1 MRDESDRDGLR
12 IVYDLKRDAM
22 PNVVLNNLYKY
33 TQLQSSFGVNNV
45 ALVKG
50 RPMTLNLKEL
60 IMYFVDHRHEVVD
73 PPDEIRTG
81 RSEKTCAHFGR
92 LADRPR

>member
-45 ALVKG
+45 AW
-50 RPMTLNLKEL
+50 
-60 IMYFVDHRHEVVD
+60 
-73 PPDEIRTG
+73 
-81 RSEKTCAHFGR
+81 
-92 LADRPR
+92 

>member
-1 MRDESDRDGLR
+1 MIEKTAALINEKKIEGITDLRDESDRNGLR
-12 IVYDLKRDAM
+12 MVYDLKRDAI

-50 RPMTLNLKEL
+50 TSTNP
-60 IMYFVDHRHEVVD
+60 
-73 PPDEIRTG
+73 
-81 RSEKTCAHFGR
+81 
-92 LADRPR
+92 